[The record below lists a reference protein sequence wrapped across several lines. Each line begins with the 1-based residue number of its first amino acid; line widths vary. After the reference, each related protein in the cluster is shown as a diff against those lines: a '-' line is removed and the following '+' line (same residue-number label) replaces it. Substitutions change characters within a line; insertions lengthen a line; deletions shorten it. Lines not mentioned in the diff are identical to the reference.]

1 MQHARLMPPD
11 VVLRPEDPSDADLV
25 ETLYAVAFGPGR
37 FSRTAYRLREGVPHD
52 AATSFVAERRG
63 LVIGAIR
70 QTRVSVASRRALNSP
85 FGPPSQ
91 SAETAARARGIGH
104 AAFLEPPS
112 RRGEPGSVA
121 HVFVTAT
128 IERSYDR
135 PVPGSDALRPTKA
148 VSFQA
153 PWSKHRVFQRPF
165 VEKRPVAGR

>member
-70 QTRVSVASRRALNSP
+70 QTRVSVASGRAYLL
-85 FGPPSQ
+85 GPLAV
-91 SAETAARARGIGH
+91 AETAAKQGIGRALLERSI
-104 AAFLEPPS
+104 AAAA
-112 RRGEPGSVA
+112 GSVA
-121 HVFVTAT
+121 DAIVLVGDHAFYGPSGFGRCGDTVFLPGPV
-128 IERSYDR
+128 ER
-135 PVPGSDALRPTKA
+135 
-148 VSFQA
+148 
-153 PWSKHRVFQRPF
+153 HRVLQRPF
-165 VEKRPVAGR
+165 VRPVAGMVTARPW